1 MRATLTLTLIGLM
14 SLTLGCEQNAD
25 VRVGSQPMHLSM
37 PPETSLTSTGTLHT
51 TTQDMR
57 EAILAVAKDLN
68 MSVLQAPPPGIEGE
82 AVLAAPSGTPIRVNF
97 KEVAPRRV
105 ELTVRRDSVPAGQ
118 EIDSLTRRIYDDVR
132 DRALSGDP
140 SGPAPK

>member
-1 MRATLTLTLIGLM
+1 MRATLTLTLLGLI
-14 SLTLGCEQNAD
+14 SFTLGCEQNGNA
-25 VRVGSQPMHLSM
+25 RVGSEPVRLSM
-37 PPETSLTSTGTLHT
+37 PPETPLTSTGTLHT

-68 MSVLQAPPPGIEGE
+68 LSVLQAPPAGIEGE
-82 AVLAAPSGTPIRVNF
+82 AILAPPSGTPIRVNF

-105 ELTVRRDSVPAGQ
+105 ELTVRRDNAPAGQ
-118 EIDSLTRRIYDDVR
+118 QIDSLTRRIYDAVR